1 MAELMNYPP
10 NYHGDGDIPPGR
22 WAAVYRDEREP
33 SLPEYVCLVWES
45 NTVGGVSVRSTPGTI
60 LSFVPASSTP
70 AEAVKRAAWRA
81 QRHGVTPE
89 NVYYWGVVRK
99 E

>member
-10 NYHGDGDIPPGR
+10 NYPGDGDIPLGR

-33 SLPEYVCLVWES
+33 SLPEYVCLVWECS
-45 NTVGGVSVRSTPGTI
+45 TVGGVDVRFTPGTI

-70 AEAVKRAAWRA
+70 AEAVTRAAWHA
-81 QRHGVTPE
+81 QRYGVATE